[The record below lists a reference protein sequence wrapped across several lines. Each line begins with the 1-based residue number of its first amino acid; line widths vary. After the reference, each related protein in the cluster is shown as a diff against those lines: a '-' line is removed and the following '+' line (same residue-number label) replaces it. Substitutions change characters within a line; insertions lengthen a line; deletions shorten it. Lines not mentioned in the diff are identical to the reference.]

1 MGEGSSRR
9 EAVGLWGGGGGG
21 GWTGGQREAVRRVGW
36 FGVAAGKDTRPSV
49 WGVEPGGVGKGEGHE
64 VVNSGS
70 GCAV

>member
-1 MGEGSSRR
+1 MG
-9 EAVGLWGGGGGG
+9 WGGGGWGDGG
-21 GWTGGQREAVRRVGW
+21 TTRGCAEGGW

-64 VVNSGS
+64 VVNSRS